1 VHATPTTPISSAASH
16 HDAVV
21 RDGLADHGRV
31 RDSGAMLGM
40 WRGRVNEE
48 SSDTR
53 RKSKSCHFKRS
64 LILRSVRTR
73 SKLAIIVRN
82 QSHPY
87 N

>member
-1 VHATPTTPISSAASH
+1 
-16 HDAVV
+16 
-21 RDGLADHGRV
+21 
-31 RDSGAMLGM
+31 MLGM